1 MSEQKPSK
9 IEIQD
14 IVTPKLGI
22 GDTSI
27 VFQRHGVYSRDR
39 GAENAG
45 SITPESAEA
54 MRLHD
59 LKFFKEVLDQPDVYV
74 LFTSSDTQ
82 YAEKGYRSLETAQ
95 VAQDAAV
102 EAMLDADIDPTQR
115 IINFNPEYK
124 TATHEPTDQAIR
136 PIYGVR
142 EPQIFHP
149 DDKAYL
155 THLGETYGYADEE
168 NKAGLSPRAWGMHEM
183 DAVPEERKKTGAEG
197 QNDLIDRTE
206 SSLAILERYARIWH
220 VNNPGKRLV
229 IWTASHYDTIN
240 PLAKKVDGTLRNPD
254 GTLTDAYQSV
264 DYGGGVI
271 INVPAESEKEKTLQ
285 RRDGEKTIQLGKSA
299 VGNGLT
305 KLNRPNY

>member
-1 MSEQKPSK
+1 MLEQQPSK

-14 IVTPKLGI
+14 IVTPKLGA

-27 VFQRHGVYSRDR
+27 VFQRHGIYSRDR
-39 GAENAG
+39 RAENAG

-54 MRLHD
+54 MRVHD
-59 LKFFKEVLDQPDVYV
+59 LNFFKEILSQPDVYV

-102 EAMLDADIDPTQR
+102 EAMLDADIDPMER
-115 IINFNPEYK
+115 IINFNPSYK

-136 PIYGVR
+136 PLYGIR

-149 DDKAYL
+149 DDKQYL
-155 THLGETYGYADEE
+155 KYLGETYGYADEE
-168 NKAGLSPRAWGMHEM
+168 NKVGLSPRAWAAHEM
-183 DAVPEERKKTGAEG
+183 DAEPEERKKTSAEG
-197 QNDLIDRTE
+197 QDDLIERTE
-206 SSLAILERYARIWH
+206 SSLAILERYAKIWH
-220 VNNPGKRLV
+220 ANNPGKRLV

-240 PLAKKVDGTLRNPD
+240 PVAKKADGTLRSLD
-254 GTLTDAYQSV
+254 GTLTDAYQPV

-271 INVPAESEKEKTLQ
+271 INVPAEPEKDKTLQ
-285 RRDGEKTIQLGKSA
+285 RRDSKTAIHFGKSA
-299 VGNGLT
+299 VGSGLT